1 MSISTNIKNA
11 RIAAGLTQSEL
22 ANRIGMK
29 QQTIQKYENGIIANI
44 PSDKIE
50 KIAKVLDCSP
60 AYLMGW
66 EENKVIE
73 KIGGVPYN
81 PTKKIPILGTISAGL
96 PLYAE
101 EHIEGYTYTD
111 LNGRN
116 EYFALIVHGDSMNAV
131 KIDDGDVLIVRRQN
145 AIENGEIAV
154 VLVGDENATVKRFY
168 QDGSIVTLMPQSTN
182 PKHKPQIYQTNKV
195 KIQILGKVVRN
206 QITFE

>member
-50 KIAKVLDCSP
+50 KIAKVLNCSP

-66 EENKVIE
+66 EENKIIE
-73 KIGGVPYN
+73 KIGGMPYN

-111 LNGRN
+111 LNGGN

-168 QDGSIVTLMPQSTN
+168 QDGNVVTLMPQSTN
-182 PKHKPQIYQTNKV
+182 PKHKPQIYQTNKI